1 MTENDQRQMRCKSV
15 IASDMMPLSDQ
26 MVMGAIQFSHLY
38 DDFPVAVN
46 DDRNASASSTAGTT
60 AVVASSRNA
69 YIKVLKN

>member
-1 MTENDQRQMRCKSV
+1 
-15 IASDMMPLSDQ
+15 MPLSDQ